1 MYLCV
6 NHNCNFDTQ
15 FFLFRLIFNLID
27 SSESFKTG
35 EIWSPICL
43 PKFDSNGYLYT
54 HVSYL
59 SDDCQAC
66 LVLLTVDREAF
77 FTLSEAK
84 TKITEKLRRSQ
95 CLKAINDAMHKGI
108 NLRTIG
114 IPEIRHFL
122 YKSKSNAQLLCSE
135 VTMPYDTAEGFERL
149 ESLYYDIHNRIHS
162 NNRPLKLILE
172 MRDEEIMLAWVCHKQ
187 FDSYSQGA
195 QLKQKKIDFF

>member
-1 MYLCV
+1 M
-6 NHNCNFDTQ
+6 
-15 FFLFRLIFNLID
+15 ID
-27 SSESFKTG
+27 CSESFKTA
-35 EIWSPICL
+35 ESWSPICL
-43 PKFDSNGYLYT
+43 PKFDSNGFLHAY
-54 HVSYL
+54 VSYL

-66 LVLLTVDREAF
+66 LVLLSVDRDVF
-77 FTLSEAK
+77 YTLSEAK

-135 VTMPYDTAEGFERL
+135 VTMPYDTTEGFERL

-172 MRDEEIMLAWVCHKQ
+172 MREEEIMLAWVSRVAVDK
-187 FDSYSQGA
+187 
-195 QLKQKKIDFF
+195 L